1 MQSILEKIEIV
12 RSYKP
17 HTGILTEAETLVL
30 KELISAGPTEVG
42 REKKYESERISGS
55 SFKKVNRI
63 AFLHGCRKAFVP
75 SSKVGRVYGIRR
87 VTIFE
92 LSCLKSRDIERS
104 FDNKFSKTVEMVLEI
119 ESSEYS
125 HKIEKFFNRNVE
137 ELLKLNGKLKTVNT
151 IIADRQSDSKEKVKV
166 TDEIYQVNIEFG
178 LNNTDHDIKV
188 MIKTLNGLDLLDDSL
203 KKRINEKIIEQLF
216 EVDFVQNIL
225 NKV

>member
-92 LSCLKSRDIERS
+92 LCSLKSRDIERS
-104 FDNKFSKTVEMVLEI
+104 FDNKFSKTVKMVLEI
-119 ESSEYS
+119 EASDFS

-137 ELLKLNGKLKTVNT
+137 ELLKLNGKLKTVTNN
-151 IIADRQSDSKEKVKV
+151 V
-166 TDEIYQVNIEFG
+166 TELPTDNSTVVQNKNEVYQVNIEFG
-178 LNNTDHDIKV
+178 LNKTDHDIKV
-188 MIKTLNGLDLLDDSL
+188 MIKTLNNLNLLDDSL